1 VLIHQDAYIYA
12 SILDT
17 ADQEV
22 QYTLQAGRTSYVH
35 VIRGQID
42 VSGNTL
48 KTGDALKIKDISL
61 IVFTNAKE
69 VEFLLF
75 DLPN

>member
-1 VLIHQDAYIYA
+1 MLNA
-12 SILDT
+12 SDEVKYPL
-17 ADQEV
+17 QE
-22 QYTLQAGRTSYVH
+22 GRLAYVH
-35 VIRGQID
+35 VIRGQVE

-48 KTGDALKIKDISL
+48 KTGDALKIKDIAL
-61 IVFTNAKE
+61 IEFNNAVE